1 MTSHVGKQSNLLINN
16 RISLFQA
23 WQSSRHLARHL
34 ALHFGLAVAFLFTVV
49 MSPALAGDRPQS
61 FADLAQELN

>member
-1 MTSHVGKQSNLLINN
+1 MTSHVGKQSNLLINT

-49 MSPALAGDRPQS
+49 MSPA
-61 FADLAQELN
+61 